1 MRMASLLILSKS
13 YNRRLNMQIST
24 IVDFLQTL
32 APPAY
37 QEHYD
42 NAGLL
47 TGSMSWECTG
57 ALTTLDVTEEVVEE
71 AAARGFNL
79 IVAHHPIIFKGL
91 KRLTGSS
98 YVERTVI
105 SAIKRDVAIYA
116 IHTNLDHIVAGGVNG
131 RIAAKLGIRGSS
143 ALMPKENILQK
154 LYCFVPV
161 DHAEAVRAAM
171 FAAGAGHI
179 GGYSE
184 CSYAGEGIGTFK
196 AGEGANPFVGKAGVR
211 HQENELRLEVILPAH
226 LSGRVVSAMKT
237 AHPYEEVAYDL
248 VPLANPHPGVGS
260 GLFGEL
266 PVAMEERAFLDL
278 IGSAFALQVIRHT
291 PLTGRPVRRVAVCGG
306 AGSFLI
312 PSALAMGAD
321 FFITGDVKYHEFF
334 DADGRLVIADIGH
347 FESEQFTIDLL
358 FEVLQEKFRNFAVL
372 KSETKT
378 NPVKYYLCQA

>member
-1 MRMASLLILSKS
+1 
-13 YNRRLNMQIST
+13 MQIST
-24 IVDFLQTL
+24 IVDFFEQL

-47 TGSMSWECTG
+47 TGSRTWECTG
-57 ALTTLDVTEEVVEE
+57 ALTTLDVTEAVVEE
-71 AAARGFNL
+71 AAARGCNL

-91 KRLTGSS
+91 KKLTGSS

-105 SAIKRDVAIYA
+105 SAIKRDIAIYA

-131 RIAAKLGIRGSS
+131 RIATKLGVRGSN
-143 ALMPKENILQK
+143 ALLPKDGVLQK
-154 LYCFVPV
+154 LHCFVPV
-161 DHAEAVRAAM
+161 DHVEAVRAAL

-179 GGYSE
+179 GSYSE
-184 CSYAGEGIGTFK
+184 CSYSGDGMGTFK
-196 AGEGANPFVGKAGVR
+196 GGEGTNPFVGEPAVR
-211 HQENELRLEVILPAH
+211 HQEKEMRLEVILPAH
-226 LSGRVVSAMKT
+226 LSGRVVAAMKA

-248 VPLANPHPGVGS
+248 VPLANPHPGVGA

-266 PVAMEERAFLDL
+266 PAAMAEREFLECL
-278 IGSAFALQVIRHT
+278 GGVFGLAVIRHT
-291 PLTGRPVRRVAVCGG
+291 PLTGRPVKRVAICGG

-312 PSALAMGAD
+312 PSALAVGAD
-321 FFITGDVKYHEFF
+321 FFVTSDVKYHEFF
-334 DADGRLVIADIGH
+334 DAEGRMVIADIGH
-347 FESEQFTIDLL
+347 FESEQFTMDLL